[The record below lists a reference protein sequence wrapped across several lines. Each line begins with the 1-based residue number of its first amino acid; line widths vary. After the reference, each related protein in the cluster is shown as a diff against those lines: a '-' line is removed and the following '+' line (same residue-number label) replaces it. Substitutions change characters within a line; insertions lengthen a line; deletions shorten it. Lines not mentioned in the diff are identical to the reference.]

1 MQFHEILLN
10 FHGKYSKNFF
20 REINLFD
27 LMSFY
32 GLDFFKFS
40 GPLSMAFS
48 KKRVYFFPDQTLSKF
63 ILCSALQNGFNPI
76 WETLTEFRLLYP
88 ELSFIEFQVKT
99 LKEDENSKSSDDP
112 VIGSCIVPYI
122 LIQHG
127 YRHVYLEDE
136 LGHRLTP
143 ACLFLHVSVIDI
155 I

>member
-1 MQFHEILLN
+1 MDQNEMTSSVVPKVF
-10 FHGKYSKNFF
+10 FKNSH
-20 REINLFD
+20 N
-27 LMSFY
+27 MS
-32 GLDFFKFS
+32 DFFK
-40 GPLSMAFS
+40 
-48 KKRVYFFPDQTLSKF
+48 VYIHIFFLF
-63 ILCSALQNGFNPI
+63 QNGFNPI

-122 LIQHG
+122 LIQQG

-155 I
+155 

>member
-1 MQFHEILLN
+1 M
-10 FHGKYSKNFF
+10 HGYVTNT
-20 REINLFD
+20 
-27 LMSFY
+27 
-32 GLDFFKFS
+32 
-40 GPLSMAFS
+40 
-48 KKRVYFFPDQTLSKF
+48 TLH
-63 ILCSALQNGFNPI
+63 LQNGFNPI

-122 LIQHG
+122 LIQQG

-155 I
+155 